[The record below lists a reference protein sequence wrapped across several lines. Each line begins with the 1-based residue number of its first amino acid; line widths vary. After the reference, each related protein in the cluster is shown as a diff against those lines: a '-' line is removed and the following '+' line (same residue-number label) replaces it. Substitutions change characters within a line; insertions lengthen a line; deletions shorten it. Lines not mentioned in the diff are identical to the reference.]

1 MSYFDTIDFENQFSS
16 TTDNQNSQNS
26 INFLENSFE
35 EEQNT
40 FMIKEDNFFTE
51 INKINSMPINQN
63 PEIIKTENNININQ
77 NPIHNIT
84 PRNLL
89 FIPETQKETK
99 TKSLLGRKK
108 ANSDEEGEHTKYA
121 QDNMIR
127 KFKPYFKDSLKD
139 LINSIIKKDIRFPN
153 DMINGKKYQK
163 MELLNISQ
171 EQVKDISVKSNKE
184 LLEKKIKD
192 FFSVEISGNYSNYP
206 KNFNALLIEELY
218 KIENG
223 EKVTCI
229 LEKTVKE
236 SLKFFRMDEDVFYD
250 PEYSCLKGLE
260 KKFLDFKK
268 HLLIKNDKKY
278 VDDMIYLINNFEIIY
293 AKKRSRAKR
302 IKKIN

>member
-63 PEIIKTENNININQ
+63 PEIIKTESNININQ
-77 NPIHNIT
+77 NPINNIT

-163 MELLNISQ
+163 MELLNINQ
-171 EQVKDISVKSNKE
+171 EQVKDISVKTNKE

-206 KNFNALLIEELY
+206 KDFNALLIKELY
-218 KIENG
+218 NIENG
-223 EKVTCI
+223 KKVTCI

-250 PEYSCLKGLE
+250 PKYSCLKGLE

-268 HLLIKNDKKY
+268 HLLVKNDKKY

-293 AKKRSRAKR
+293 DQKRSRAKR
-302 IKKIN
+302 IKKNN